1 MKLIRWVVPAVM
13 LLLVILCAT
22 HVAPEVLAYTVIPAL
37 AVVTMI
43 AGWRAERRL
52 RPWPNHPPCEWRME
66 VLS

>member
-22 HVAPEVLAYTVIPAL
+22 HVAPVVLAHTVIPAL

-43 AGWRAERRL
+43 AGWRAERR
-52 RPWPNHPPCEWRME
+52 
-66 VLS
+66 